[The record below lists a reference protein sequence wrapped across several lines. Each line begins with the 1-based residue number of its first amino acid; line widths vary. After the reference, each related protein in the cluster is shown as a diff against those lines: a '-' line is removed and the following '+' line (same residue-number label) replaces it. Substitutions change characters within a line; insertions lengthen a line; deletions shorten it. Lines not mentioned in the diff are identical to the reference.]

1 MKKVLALVL
10 AVIMVCTMAMA
21 LTIDTGNKLVV
32 NNNGTVATITLDPS
46 KTIDFTETYYLQV
59 PADYFALLSAVKPT
73 GKTNAD
79 VFTVTGLNG
88 GYDAENKD
96 NYYVPVKVAD
106 KALDG
111 VADLT
116 LGVFT
121 IKYDANNYVTFK
133 VNNANEFVVDKLVI
147 GSMDKTATAAAISE
161 KLNAKYDIGYAATPL
176 YDEDGDKTAPSADG
190 WYYNNSSKATTVEL
204 DATGVTLTVPAKTY
218 FTFES
223 ITAGTPAADYGL
235 TSKVTKGYAVSAGTI
250 EYKIAATQGS
260 NDLYYAVDKNG
271 KVYTSGM
278 TFVIEKNAVGTET
291 GYWTLKTTDYLYG
304 ISLGTKALNVSNIPG
319 ATTGNT
325 TPGTTTNPGTGAN
338 DVVGVAA
345 ALAVVALV
353 SGAAISLKK

>member
-10 AVIMVCTMAMA
+10 AVIMVCTMAFA

-32 NNNGTVATITLDPS
+32 NNNGTVATITLDPD
-46 KTIDFTETYYLQV
+46 KNIDFTETYYLQV
-59 PADYFALLSAVKPT
+59 PADYFNLLASVKPT

-79 VFTVTGLNG
+79 VFTVSGLNG
-88 GYDAENKD
+88 GYDTENKD
-96 NYYVPVKVAD
+96 NYYIPVKVAD

-133 VNNANEFVVDKLVI
+133 VNSANEFVVDKLMI
-147 GSMDKTATAAAISE
+147 GSMDKTSTAGTISE
-161 KLNAKYDIGYAATPL
+161 KLNAKYDIGYQATKLLADDADAYTVP
-176 YDEDGDKTAPSADG
+176 TADG
-190 WYYNNSSKATTVEL
+190 WYVNNTSKAVTVEL
-204 DATGVTLTVPAKTY
+204 ENGVTLTVPAKTY

-223 ITAGTPAADYGL
+223 ITAGNPNATYGL
-235 TSKVTKGYAVSAGTI
+235 TPKITKGYAVSAGTI
-250 EYKIAATQGS
+250 EYKIEATNGS
-260 NDLYYAVDKNG
+260 NDLYYAVSKAG
-271 KVYTSGM
+271 KVYASGM

-304 ISLGTKALNVSNIPG
+304 IFQGTKALNVSNIPG
-319 ATTGNT
+319 ATTT
-325 TPGTTTNPGTGAN
+325 PATPGTTNPGTGAN

>member
-46 KTIDFTETYYLQV
+46 KDIDFTETYYLQV
-59 PADYFALLSAVKPT
+59 PADYFNLLSAVKPT

-79 VFTVTGLNG
+79 VFTVSGLNG

-133 VNNANEFVVDKLVI
+133 VNSANEFVVDKLII
-147 GSMDKTATAAAISE
+147 GSMDKTATATTITE
-161 KLNAKYDIGYAATPL
+161 KLNAKYDIGYEAHDVIA
-176 YDEDGDKTAPSADG
+176 DDG
-190 WYYNNSSKATTVEL
+190 
-204 DATGVTLTVPAKTY
+204 
-218 FTFES
+218 
-223 ITAGTPAADYGL
+223 
-235 TSKVTKGYAVSAGTI
+235 
-250 EYKIAATQGS
+250 
-260 NDLYYAVDKNG
+260 
-271 KVYTSGM
+271 
-278 TFVIEKNAVGTET
+278 TFV
-291 GYWTLKTTDYLYG
+291 
-304 ISLGTKALNVSNIPG
+304 
-319 ATTGNT
+319 
-325 TPGTTTNPGTGAN
+325 
-338 DVVGVAA
+338 
-345 ALAVVALV
+345 
-353 SGAAISLKK
+353 